1 MRKFPRS
8 IVVLS
13 RDGGPNTH
21 VSAEGT
27 VGDDR
32 FVHKWFTPTAAVVA
46 AVDKIAPS

>member
-1 MRKFPRS
+1 MRRFPRS

-21 VSAEGT
+21 VAAEGT

-32 FVHKWFTPTAAVVA
+32 LVHKSFAPTAAVVA
-46 AVDKIAPS
+46 GVEKIAPS